1 MIRIF
6 LCFLFLSACQ
16 FTLTAEAQIIEEIK
30 TAGQIYAYAQIH
42 GDYEI
47 LLDFTYPVLIE
58 KAGGREAMKTIL
70 KQIQETKIDKGQRLI
85 KLTFGE
91 LIQYSTNTTEVH
103 AIIPVTTTTKVP
115 GGTITAESNLIAVGT
130 EGRDNWYFIETTSIN
145 EQNISK
151 ILPNWDFKLA
161 LPYKKAPVYKE
172 DRH

>member
-1 MIRIF
+1 MVRNS
-6 LCFLFLSACQ
+6 LYFLFLSAGQ

-58 KAGGREAMKTIL
+58 KAGGREAMKRIL
-70 KQIQETKIDKGQRLI
+70 RQIQETKINKGQRLV

-91 LIQYSTNTTEVH
+91 HIQYSTNPTEVH
-103 AIIPVTTTTKVP
+103 AVVPVISTTKVL
-115 GGTITAESNLIAVGT
+115 GGTITTESNLVAVGT

-151 ILPNWDFKLA
+151 ILPNWDFNLA
-161 LPYKKAPVYKE
+161 LPYNKAPVYKE
-172 DRH
+172 DLH